1 MKIACCILSYNITK
15 GMKSFGPIG
24 MLKKNKNAKELIL
37 HQIENLRKIFGST
50 DIYVITGF
58 GEEKL
63 CKTIQNKKY
72 VKIISNS
79 EYNQKNYGY
88 ALRLFLE
95 HIKDK
100 VDDYYGVF
108 FIDSNILI
116 KTLKNKKRNESWLVS
131 QKLKQTKKNNK
142 VDFLGINT
150 ENTDLKYLFYN
161 IGNISWCKSFY
172 LTQQDIH
179 SMIDC
184 IYDYHD
190 NMFLFEVLNQS
201 VEKINVKIGIN
212 QILSNQDYVEIRG
225 IKDKN
230 KIK

>member
-1 MKIACCILSYNITK
+1 MI
-15 GMKSFGPIG
+15 
-24 MLKKNKNAKELIL
+24 
-37 HQIENLRKIFGST
+37 R
-50 DIYVITGF
+50 
-58 GEEKL
+58 
-63 CKTIQNKKY
+63 
-72 VKIISNS
+72 
-79 EYNQKNYGY
+79 
-88 ALRLFLE
+88 
-95 HIKDK
+95 
-100 VDDYYGVF
+100 
-108 FIDSNILI
+108 
-116 KTLKNKKRNESWLVS
+116 TLKNKKRNESWLVS

-142 VDFLGINT
+142 IDFLGINT

-172 LTQQDIH
+172 LTQQDIR

-190 NMFLFEVLNQS
+190 NMFLFEILNQS